1 MQSHKNLISIGRKG
15 SGKSWLLNKLLCYD
29 TDEVLFR
36 TFHTAESSESI
47 PYCVETRTVTLNNEI
62 ELTLTALDTRG
73 INEGNQGSLDS
84 FDETWTQLKEKYN
97 NFDKII
103 LVVNYEDFK
112 SHDKENLQALDKLS
126 RYLDVSSTILV
137 INQVPNEVKIKKL
150 QARDQTLNLGN
161 EINQMKAQILHAIN
175 KELASVFTIENDDI
189 GENGE
194 KMNSI
199 GNQQKFK
206 QIRQLFV

>member
-1 MQSHKNLISIGRKG
+1 MQSHKNLISIGRKD

-29 TDEVLFR
+29 KDEVLFR

-47 PYCVETRTVTLNNEI
+47 HYCIETRNVTLNDEI

-84 FDETWTQLKEKYN
+84 FDETWTQLKDKYN

-112 SHDKENLQALDKLS
+112 FHVEENLQALDKLS
-126 RYLDVSSTILV
+126 KYFDVSSTILV
-137 INQVPNEVKIKKL
+137 INQVPNEGKIKIL
-150 QARDQTLNLGN
+150 QARDQTFNLEN
-161 EINQMKAQILHAIN
+161 ELNQMKAQILHAIN

-189 GENGE
+189 GENG
-194 KMNSI
+194 

-206 QIRQLFV
+206 QIRQLFL

>member
-15 SGKSWLLNKLLCYD
+15 SGKSWLSNKLLCYD
-29 TDEVLFR
+29 TDEVLFK

-47 PYCVETRTVTLNNEI
+47 PYCVETRTVTLNDES

-137 INQVPNEVKIKKL
+137 INRVPNEVKIKKL
-150 QARDQTLNLGN
+150 QARDQTFNLGN

-175 KELASVFTIENDDI
+175 KELTSVFTIENDI
-189 GENGE
+189 GEHGVE
-194 KMNSI
+194 TNSI